1 MSDQLPIRVSPSPV
15 PSSNKAPVTA
25 PNDDVS
31 ADKQSEFG
39 NVLSNQVQQ
48 KDVQKTKSVA
58 NDAVSNTEA
67 TTKTTDKVLPQ
78 DGKVL
83 PVSPELLTSTASEG
97 EAELAISGL
106 ITPDDSG
113 EEVELAPEDAEAVA
127 LAAPVIIVDSTP
139 VTATTPVVNSEKA
152 SSRAVTQ
159 SATAT
164 SIIPAATVT
173 GEAADDSAQAQAVSQ
188 QRQIASLEG
197 NVISLVSRGEVEKS
211 AFQSDKII
219 EQFTDVNTKQVSQAN
234 PVSAPVST
242 LSPVITSSSATTSAT
257 GLQQVSIEVPV
268 QHQQWQRAFAE
279 RVVWSVGNNQSVQIR
294 LNPAE
299 LGPID
304 IQLNMTKDQAN
315 IMFHASHA
323 LTRETIESSIPKLRE
338 MLANEGL
345 FLGDVDVRQHD
356 SSARDQAASQEQ
368 NNNSGRNGG
377 FANRD
382 ELADGQGDILLHPV
396 VMSERVV
403 DYYI

>member
-15 PSSNKAPVTA
+15 PASNKAPATVQ
-25 PNDDVS
+25 NDDVS
-31 ADKQSEFG
+31 TDKQSEFG
-39 NVLSNQVQQ
+39 NVLSNQVQPKDAQ
-48 KDVQKTKSVA
+48 KIKSA
-58 NDAVSNTEA
+58 TNEIVSSTEA
-67 TTKTTDKVLPQ
+67 TPKTADTGLPQ

-83 PVSPELLTSTASEG
+83 PVSPELLVVTASEG
-97 EAELAISGL
+97 EAELATSGL
-106 ITPDDSG
+106 ISPDDTG
-113 EEVELAPEDAEAVA
+113 EEVELVPDDAEAVA

-139 VTATTPVVNSEKA
+139 VTVTTPPAVNSEK
-152 SSRAVTQ
+152 SSSSPAVTQ
-159 SATAT
+159 AP
-164 SIIPAATVT
+164 IIPTAPVT

-197 NVISLVSRGEVEKS
+197 NVISVVSRGEVEKS

-219 EQFTDVNTKQVSQAN
+219 EQFTDVNTKQTSTASAI
-234 PVSAPVST
+234 SAPVST
-242 LSPVITSSSATTSAT
+242 VSPVITSSSATTSAT
-257 GLQQVSIEVPV
+257 GLQQVSIDVPV

-323 LTRETIESSIPKLRE
+323 LTRDTIESSIPKLRE

-345 FLGDVDVRQHD
+345 YLGDVDVRHHD
-356 SSARDQAASQEQ
+356 SSAHDQAASQGQ
-368 NNNSGRNGG
+368 GNSSGRNSG
-377 FANRD
+377 FGNRD
-382 ELADGQGDILLHPV
+382 ELMDGQGEILLHPV
-396 VMSERVV
+396 MMSERVV
-403 DYYI
+403 DFYI